1 MSIRKNCAI
10 VPIPSS
16 GSQSSEGL
24 FIGWCRNWNRERQ
37 DSTQKLILFETDCGK
52 VRASLVAQM
61 VKKYA
66 CNAENGFC
74 PWVENIRCR
83 KNWQHTPVFF
93 PGEFWGERS
102 LATVHGV
109 SKSCTQLRNYTFT
122 SFHMGRSS
130 LIVPSNYEKFC
141 WKALRG
147 SLWLHDRFKINHL
160 QASLS
165 EKTRERHS

>member
-24 FIGWCRNWNRERQ
+24 FIGWCRNWNRELQ

-61 VKKYA
+61 VKNMPA
-66 CNAENGFC
+66 MQRMGSVPGLRISAAERTGNTLQYSS
-74 PWVENIRCR
+74 PENSVERGV
-83 KNWQHTPVFF
+83 W
-93 PGEFWGERS
+93 W
-102 LATVHGV
+102 ATVHGV
-109 SKSCTQLRNYTFT
+109 SKSCTQLRNYIFT

-141 WKALRG
+141 WKAVKRKLMT
-147 SLWLHDRFKINHL
+147 SFKLNHL
-160 QASLS
+160 QVSLS